1 MTEKIKIIREKLKK
15 TSPLIHCITN
25 PISINQCA
33 NLILAVG
40 CRPVMVEHPEEVG
53 EITATANALLLN
65 IGNITDVRLKSIII
79 SAKTAKEKEIPL
91 VFDAVGVACSTLR
104 KNFAQKLLQNHTP
117 NVIKGNYSEINALY
131 DSTYKT
137 AGVDADTSLEVS
149 AVAAVAARLALKC
162 GSIVLASGKTDIITD
177 GNTVIYVKNGTQQLA
192 KITGTGCMLGAL
204 ASCYAAAECNIYSIA
219 SACAVFGICGE
230 LAQTDKGTGT
240 FSVNLMDRL
249 STVLDEN
256 IEKLIKAEVK
266 DIEKI

>member
-1 MTEKIKIIREKLKK
+1 MVETIKQIRRKLEEKQ
-15 TSPLIHCITN
+15 PLVHCITN

-40 CRPVMVEHPEEVG
+40 CRPTMAEHPSEVE
-53 EITATANALLLN
+53 EITSTADALLLN
-65 IGNITDVRLKSIII
+65 IANITDVRMKSMMI

-104 KNFAQKLLQNHTP
+104 KNFAQKLLQNHTL

-162 GSIVLASGKTDIITD
+162 GSIILASGKTDIITD
-177 GNTVIYVKNGTQQLA
+177 GNTVIYVKNGTPQLA

-204 ASCYAAAECNIYSIA
+204 ASCYAAVECNIYSIA

-249 STVLDEN
+249 STVLDKN
-256 IEKLIKAEVK
+256 IEKLIKAEVRK
-266 DIEKI
+266 IENI